1 MRAIAVFFAL
11 SLAAPAF
18 AVGIGNPVARDGL
31 EITPSYQ
38 PNVTLD
44 RMMAPPGSVHL
55 EADIRA
61 GKDEPHGFAAGA
73 FIPYLTVN
81 WSLTRDDNPTFK
93 KSGLLYPMVSKT
105 GPHYGAAAELSG
117 PGTYHLTY
125 IVSPPTSHGL
135 LRHTD
140 KDSGVPEWFKP
151 ITATWTFTYP
161 EKTP

>member
-1 MRAIAVFFAL
+1 MRALAVFFASML
-11 SLAAPAF
+11 VTPAL
-18 AVGIGNPVARDGL
+18 AVGIGSPVARDGL

-44 RMMAPPGSVHL
+44 RMMAPPGSIHL
-55 EADIRA
+55 EADVRA
-61 GKDEPHGFAAGA
+61 GKDEPHGFVPGA
-73 FIPYLTVN
+73 FIPYLTIN

-93 KSGLLYPMVSKT
+93 KSGLLYPMVSKA

-117 PGTYHLTY
+117 PGTYHLTT
-125 IVSPPTSHGL
+125 IISPPTSHGL

-151 ITATWTFTYP
+151 ITTSWTFIYP